1 MSRVDDA
8 SFLSCLARYLA
19 GVLAIVLT
27 LGVSVSNHLPIL
39 KPGLLMSVAL
49 AVPPAA
55 LLASVDAR
63 SGRGLSAVR
72 LLAVAVLSWAVFSLA
87 RVPLL
92 DPAAT
97 RIVGSPF
104 ALLDFGLVW
113 LGSYAVAGAVVYC
126 IDWPA
131 VDTDTE
137 QDRAQPEFADD

>member
-8 SFLSCLARYLA
+8 GFLSCLARYLP

-27 LGVSVSNHLPIL
+27 LGVSVSTHLSVPS
-39 KPGLLMSVAL
+39 PGLLMGVAL

-55 LLASVDAR
+55 LLASVATWSDR
-63 SGRGLSAVR
+63 SPSAVR
-72 LLAVAVLSWAVFSLA
+72 LFVVAVLSWVVFSVV
-87 RVPLL
+87 RIPLL

-131 VDTDTE
+131 VDSDTE
-137 QDRAQPEFADD
+137 RDHSQPEFADD